1 MKEQVISK
9 DGHAF
14 ISIDAMQEVLGAMIA
29 VRDMLIENDES
40 FEALV
45 PGSDHAASFI
55 GQILDQVRFKFF
67 AQENLDD
74 ETKDLLE
81 GLNGFLD
88 EQ

>member
-29 VRDMLIENDES
+29 VRDMLIETDES
-40 FEALV
+40 HKVLV
-45 PGSDHAASFI
+45 PGSDHAAYFI
-55 GQILDQVRFKFF
+55 SNILDQVRFKFF